1 MSGQLPKSGREI
13 VVLEVQSGEVMSQ
26 VAGVVHSLLNQVVD
40 FAGVRRF
47 GGVLF
52 GEFKLE
58 PLGHEGDA
66 GKFLAEV
73 IVQIQPDAAALLFG
87 DLEQFMFEAF
97 AFRDSGTKFGVG
109 GVQFSGPLL
118 NTEFEFVMSFA
129 EGFLG
134 STTLLFRVPSLP
146 PN

>member
-13 VVLEVQSGEVMSQ
+13 VVLEVQCGEVMSQ
-26 VAGVVHSLLNQVVD
+26 VAGMVHSLLNQVVD
-40 FAGVRRF
+40 FAGIRRF

-52 GEFKLE
+52 GEFELE

-66 GKFLAEV
+66 GKLLTEV
-73 IVQIQPDAAALLFG
+73 IVQIQPDAAALLFS

-97 AFRDSGTKFGVG
+97 AFRDSSTEFGVS

-118 NTEFEFVMSFA
+118 NTEFEFVVGTT
-129 EGFLG
+129 ERLLG
-134 STTLLFRVPSLP
+134 S
-146 PN
+146 